1 LSMRVGALLRELGML
16 VSCAVQ
22 MATRMLGVG
31 AKDASH
37 RHAHIEVH
45 RALLVL
51 KNSQTFRRTS

>member
-1 LSMRVGALLRELGML
+1 
-16 VSCAVQ
+16 
-22 MATRMLGVG
+22 MLGFG